1 MKLGYAR
8 VSTDEQNLDLQLEA
22 LTAAGCAAIHQDK
35 APGNRADCKALRT
48 LLKKCQAGDVLVVW
62 KLDRLGRSLI
72 DLVSLVEELRVRGVG
87 LQVLTGQGASIDTTR
102 PEGRMI
108 FGIMASMAEFER
120 ELIRERTRAGMQAA
134 KRRGVRIGRPPKLS
148 ASELEV
154 VQEMF
159 RQGESYAKIAKIIK
173 ASESTVR
180 RSIVLLKM

>member
-8 VSTDEQNLDLQLEA
+8 VSTDEQNLDLQIEA
-22 LTAAGCAAIHQDK
+22 LTAAGCAAVHQDK

-72 DLVSLVEELRVRGVG
+72 DLVSLVEELRIRGVG

-148 ASELEV
+148 EDEIA
-154 VQEMF
+154 
-159 RQGESYAKIAKIIK
+159 YAAALLATGQKNDSIAK
-173 ASESTVR
+173 SMGVSPSTLR
-180 RSIVLLKM
+180 RSLAR